1 MQNIIIEKPYKFIP
15 PHRGNL
21 WPAFIQKFRLVDYY
35 LKKYDG
41 VEKYQLRGVDKLKAS
56 LQAGH
61 GVLLT
66 PNHCRYADPL
76 VMGWLSRAVGR
87 HVFAMA
93 SWHLFHQG
101 QFIPW
106 AIRKMGA
113 FSVYREGVD
122 RQSLDTAIDILAE
135 AQRPLV
141 LFPEGAVFRSNDRL
155 QALLDG
161 VSFIARAAAKKRQK
175 DHPDR
180 KVVVHPVAIKYLF
193 HGEIH
198 AVIHPILKDIEHRLT
213 WDTVKEECLIKRIQD
228 VGLGLLCLKE
238 LEHLGSP
245 QSGPVADRQQR
256 LIDHLLHP
264 IETKWLGRTQFGPII
279 PRIKALRM
287 KIIPD
292 MIQGTIEPSDRTTRW
307 KELANLY
314 LAQQVASYPA
324 DYLDHPV
331 TVTRLLETVER
342 YEEDLTDRNRP
353 ARHLEAV
360 IEVGDPI
367 EVSVERGPK
376 GAEDPLMA
384 RIRVDLETML
394 ARLAQEALPYH
405 SHR

>member
-1 MQNIIIEKPYKFIP
+1 MQNIIIEKPYRFIP

-21 WPAFIQKFRLVDYY
+21 WPTIIQKFRLVDRY
-35 LKKYDG
+35 LRRNEG
-41 VEKYQLRGVDKLKAS
+41 IEKYQLRGTEKLKAS

-61 GVLLT
+61 GILLT

-76 VMGWLSRAVGR
+76 VIGWLSRATQS

-101 QFIPW
+101 KFIPW
-106 AIRKMGA
+106 AIHKMGA

-135 AQRPLV
+135 AKRPLV
-141 LFPEGAVFRSNDRL
+141 LFPEGAVFRSNDKL

-161 VSFIARAAAKKRQK
+161 VSFIARTAAKKRAK

-180 KVVVHPVAIKYLF
+180 KVVVHPIALKYLF
-193 HGEIH
+193 HGNIH
-198 AVIHPILKDIEHRLT
+198 EALHPILTDIEHRLT
-213 WDTVKEECLIKRIQD
+213 WDVVRDQCLIKRIQN

-238 LEHLGSP
+238 IEHLGRP
-245 QSGPVADRQQR
+245 QHGTVAERQER

-264 IETKWLGRTQFGPII
+264 VEQKWLGRTQHGAII

-292 MIQGTIEPSDRTTRW
+292 MIQGTIESTDRSSRW

-314 LAQQVASYPA
+314 LAQQVASYPP
-324 DYLDHPV
+324 DYLDTPV

-342 YEEDLTDRNRP
+342 FEEDLTDRNRP
-353 ARHLEAV
+353 AKNLEVV
-360 IEVGDPI
+360 IEVGDAI
-367 EVSVERGPK
+367 EVSTERPAK
-376 GAEDPLMA
+376 GTDDPLMS
-384 RIRVDLETML
+384 RIRSDLENML
-394 ARLAQEALPYH
+394 GKLANEAAIY
-405 SHR
+405 RT

>member
-1 MQNIIIEKPYKFIP
+1 MQNIIIEKPYRFIT
-15 PHRGNL
+15 PHRGNW
-21 WPAFIQKFRLVDYY
+21 WPSLIQRFRLVDYY
-35 LKKYDG
+35 LRKH
-41 VEKYQLRGVDKLKAS
+41 EGVDRYQIRGAEKLKAS
-56 LQAGH
+56 LAAGH

-76 VMGWLSRAVGR
+76 AMGWLSRAVDR

-101 QFIPW
+101 KFIPW
-106 AIRKMGA
+106 AIRKMGG

-122 RQSLDTAIDILAE
+122 RQSLDTAIEALAD
-135 AQRPLV
+135 AKRPLV

-161 VSFIARAAAKKRQK
+161 VSFIARSAAKKRQK
-175 DHPDR
+175 DNPDQ
-180 KVVVHPVAIKYLF
+180 KVVVHPVALKYLF
-193 HGEIH
+193 HGNIRE
-198 AVIHPILKDIEHRLT
+198 VIEPRLSDIEHRLT
-213 WDTVKEECLIKRIQD
+213 WTDAKDRCLVSRIQN

-238 LEHLGSP
+238 LEHFGHP
-245 QSGPVADRQQR
+245 QTGPVADRQQR

-264 IETKWLGRTQFGPII
+264 IETKWLGRNQSGAII

-292 MIQGTIEPSDRTTRW
+292 MIQGTVDAADRTLRW

-324 DYLDHPV
+324 DYLDTPV

-342 YEEDLTDRNRP
+342 YEEDLTDRSRP
-353 ARHLEAV
+353 AKNLEVV
-360 IEVGDPI
+360 IEVGDAI
-367 EVSVERGPK
+367 EVSTDKPPK
-376 GAEDPLMA
+376 GVEDPLMA
-384 RIRVDLETML
+384 KIRVELESML
-394 ARLAQEALPYH
+394 SRLSQEATLFH
-405 SHR
+405 QH

>member
-1 MQNIIIEKPYKFIP
+1 MQNIIIEKPYKFIA
-15 PHRGNL
+15 PHRGNW
-21 WPAFIQKFRLVDYY
+21 WPTFIQRFRLVDYY
-35 LKKYDG
+35 LRKHEG
-41 VEKYQLRGVDKLKAS
+41 VEKYQIRGAEKLKAS
-56 LQAGH
+56 LDAGH

-76 VMGWLSRAVGR
+76 AMGWLSRAVNR

-101 QFIPW
+101 KFIPW
-106 AIRKMGA
+106 AIRKMGG

-122 RQSLDTAIDILAE
+122 RQSLDTAIDALTT

-161 VSFIARAAAKKRQK
+161 VAFIARSAAKKRQK
-175 DHPDR
+175 ENPDH
-180 KVVVHPVAIKYLF
+180 KVVVHPVALKYLF
-193 HGEIH
+193 HGDIH
-198 AVIHPILKDIEHRLT
+198 TAVDPILKDIEHRLT
-213 WDTVKEECLIKRIQD
+213 WTDSSERCLIARIQN

-238 LEHLGSP
+238 LEHLGAP
-245 QSGPVADRQQR
+245 QTGSIADRQQR

-264 IETKWLGRTQFGPII
+264 VETKWLGRTQSGPII

-292 MIQGTIEPSDRTTRW
+292 MIQGNMENGERSQRW

-314 LAQQVASYPA
+314 LAQQVASYPP

-353 ARHLEAV
+353 ARNLEVV
-360 IEVGDPI
+360 IEVGDAI
-367 EVSVERGPK
+367 EVSTEKPPK
-376 GAEDPLMA
+376 GIEDPLMSK
-384 RIRVDLETML
+384 IRVDLESML
-394 ARLAQEALPYH
+394 ERLSKEATLYKV
-405 SHR
+405 R